1 MVVSFLPA
9 LAHYS
14 KILSTHVLCNHLNQ
28 WFPKSGLRPKK
39 SRDGSKTGSRPGDP
53 NFSWVFSTLST
64 ASFSVCS
71 IGTWETSRLPR
82 LTPDLATFWQKSSTQ
97 LMTFSIHCLGLRS
110 RGVHQ
115 TQIWV
120 ALKKVWEWLTLNV
133 QIVLFKTNVGFQ
145 VFLQKLQLVKLYPL
159 EIKPTARHSITTNRL
174 IS

>member
-1 MVVSFLPA
+1 VQPPKPVVPKISVA
-9 LAHYS
+9 LQKRVAMGQKLGRAEAIQTADGYFQRYPLLLC
-14 KILSTHVLCNHLNQ
+14 LSVAWVL
-28 WFPKSGLRPKK
+28 G
-39 SRDGSKTGSRPGDP
+39 
-53 NFSWVFSTLST
+53 
-64 ASFSVCS
+64 
-71 IGTWETSRLPR
+71 ETSRLPR